1 MLITGDCLYFL
12 ISTTFAV
19 DHGYYGL
26 DHFSPYIRTI
36 KFQKYIVKPT
46 IHQIYKG
53 KEVVMSSI
61 FPIII
66 EKEKSSPC
74 HPVAG
79 LVVLARSYDLVWHSQ
94 LGFDVI
100 PLDISNVT
108 EN

>member
-1 MLITGDCLYFL
+1 
-12 ISTTFAV
+12 
-19 DHGYYGL
+19 
-26 DHFSPYIRTI
+26 
-36 KFQKYIVKPT
+36 
-46 IHQIYKG
+46 
-53 KEVVMSSI
+53 MSSI